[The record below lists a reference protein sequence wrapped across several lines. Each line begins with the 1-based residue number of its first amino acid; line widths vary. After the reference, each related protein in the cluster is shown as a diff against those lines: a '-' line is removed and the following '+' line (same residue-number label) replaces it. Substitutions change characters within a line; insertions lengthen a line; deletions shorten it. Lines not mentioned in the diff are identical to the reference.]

1 MEIRLTLAYGDA
13 SNRQGIASRM
23 TKSSKKAAKSIKSA
37 SWVAV
42 YESLRREILSLALK
56 PGELLDET
64 RLSQRFGCSRSPVRE
79 ALIRL
84 GLENLVVTLANRSAI
99 VAPIDITRFPAYVDA
114 LDIAQRMNTRLAAEL
129 RTQSDIAGI
138 ETEQRAFIAAVA
150 AKDHLAM
157 SATNKDFHMAIA
169 RAGRN
174 PYLIGFYDKL
184 LDEGRRILH
193 LHFDY
198 IERTRDGK
206 LLTDEHEEM
215 IVAIRAHDVD
225 RADKLALDHTRQLRD
240 NFLAFLR
247 NNYSTDIKL

>member
-1 MEIRLTLAYGDA
+1 MGKPA
-13 SNRQGIASRM
+13 
-23 TKSSKKAAKSIKSA
+23 KKPFKTTKSA

-42 YESLRREILSLALK
+42 YEALRREILTLDLQ

-64 RLSQRFGCSRSPVRE
+64 RLSQRFGFSRSPVRE

-84 GLENLVVTLANRSAI
+84 AGENLVVTLANRSTI

-114 LDIAQRMNTRLAAEL
+114 LDIAQRMSTRLAAAL
-129 RTQSDIAGI
+129 RTDADIAVI
-138 ETEQRAFIAAVA
+138 EEQQRAFIKAVA
-150 AKDHLAM
+150 SRNHLAM

-174 PYLIGFYDKL
+174 PYITSFYDKL

-198 IERTRDGK
+198 IERTHDGK
-206 LLTDEHEEM
+206 LLTNEHEEM
-215 IVAIRAHDVD
+215 IAAIRNKDID
-225 RADKLALDHTRQLRD
+225 QADALASDHSRQFRD
-240 NFLAFLR
+240 NFLNFLR
-247 NNYSTDIKL
+247 ENYAAGVSLK